1 MNKRLILLSSSLLVL
16 LYASLILAFNVI
28 FPKHEEAN
36 IFKTHY
42 NNRVTVFTEENKYY
56 SDKKVDVVF
65 LGDSLTEGYNT
76 NYYYSEFVTL
86 NRGISG
92 DTTFGL
98 EKRLDVSAYQVKPK
112 VVVMLIGANNFKTML
127 QNYEDI
133 IRQLKIN
140 LPDSEI
146 VCLSLTAMGGEH
158 WGRNNDIAKENNKE
172 IKKIAEAYNCHFIDL
187 FTPLFDK
194 TTNEVYEGY
203 TVDGG
208 HFTRL
213 GYDIITSLIKP
224 KIRLLLG

>member
-28 FPKHEEAN
+28 FPKHEESN

-42 NNRVTVFTEENKYY
+42 NNKVTVFKEENKYY

-76 NYYYSEFVTL
+76 NYYYSEYVTL
-86 NRGISG
+86 NRGIGG

-158 WGRNNDIAKENNKE
+158 WGRNNDIAIENNKE

-224 KIRLLLG
+224 KIKLLLG

>member
-1 MNKRLILLSSSLLVL
+1 MNKRLILLSSSLLV
-16 LYASLILAFNVI
+16 I

-36 IFKTHY
+36 IFKVHY
-42 NNRVTVFTEENKYY
+42 NNKVTVFKEENKHY

-76 NYYYSEFVTL
+76 NYYYSEYVTL
-86 NRGISG
+86 NRGIGG

-112 VVVMLIGANNFKTML
+112 VVVMLIGANNMKTML

-133 IRQLKIN
+133 IRKLKIN

-158 WGRNNDIAKENNKE
+158 WGRNNDIAIENNKE

-224 KIRLLLG
+224 KIKLLLG

>member
-1 MNKRLILLSSSLLVL
+1 MNKRLLLLSSSLLVL

-28 FPKHEEAN
+28 FPKHEESN
-36 IFKTHY
+36 IFKIHY
-42 NNRVTVFTEENKYY
+42 NNKVTVFKEENKYY
-56 SDKKVDVVF
+56 SDRKVDVVF

-86 NRGISG
+86 NRGIGG

-112 VVVMLIGANNFKTML
+112 VVVMLIGANNMNTML

-133 IRQLKIN
+133 IRKLKIN

-158 WGRNNDIAKENNKE
+158 WGVKNNTAIENNKE

-224 KIRLLLG
+224 KIKLLLG

>member
-28 FPKHEEAN
+28 FPKHEESN
-36 IFKTHY
+36 IFKIHY
-42 NNRVTVFTEENKYY
+42 NNKVTVFKEENKYY
-56 SDKKVDVVF
+56 SDRKVDVVF

-76 NYYYSEFVTL
+76 NYYYSEYVTL
-86 NRGISG
+86 NRGIGG

-158 WGRNNDIAKENNKE
+158 WGRNNDIAIENNKE

-224 KIRLLLG
+224 KIKLLLG